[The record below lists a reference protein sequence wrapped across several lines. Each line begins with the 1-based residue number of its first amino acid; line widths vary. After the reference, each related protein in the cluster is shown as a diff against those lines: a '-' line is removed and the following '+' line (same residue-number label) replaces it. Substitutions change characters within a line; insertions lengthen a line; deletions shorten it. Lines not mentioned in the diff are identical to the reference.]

1 MSMMKELFTML
12 EEVEEQMR
20 NSGECKCNECSKE
33 CKEDDGIDIRKCT
46 NEAKGYHTIIPD
58 EVFDKV
64 MALMKAHDDLKEA
77 LVKSSTEVFKTM
89 TSLPDEEKDYA
100 MIEFMFFSNM
110 VNNAWDKI
118 TDLVVVHEV
127 LTKEDIDKHT
137 RDAGVSLKQLIRMK
151 VFNDMM
157 EISSQITI

>member
-1 MSMMKELFTML
+1 MSMVKELFTML
-12 EEVEEQMR
+12 EEFEEQMR

-33 CKEDDGIDIRKCT
+33 CKEDEGINLRECA

-58 EVFDKV
+58 AVFDKV
-64 MALMKAHDDLKEA
+64 IALMEAHDDLREA
-77 LVKSSTEVFKTM
+77 LVKSNMEIIETV

-100 MIEFMFFSNM
+100 MIEFLFFNDM
-110 VNNAWDKI
+110 VSNAWDKI

-127 LTKEDIDKHT
+127 LTKEDIDRQTK
-137 RDAGVSLKQLIRMK
+137 DAGVSLKQLIKMK

-157 EISSQITI
+157 EMLHR

>member
-1 MSMMKELFTML
+1 MSAMKELFTML
-12 EEVEEQMR
+12 EEVEEMTR

-33 CKEDDGIDIRKCT
+33 ECKEDEGIDIRKCT
-46 NEAKGYHTIIPD
+46 NEAKGYHTLIPD

-64 MALMKAHDDLKEA
+64 IALMKAHDDLKEA
-77 LVKSSTEVFKTM
+77 LVKSSTEVFNTM

-100 MIEFMFFSNM
+100 MIEFMFFSDM
-110 VNNAWDKI
+110 VNDVWDKI

-137 RDAGVSLKQLIRMK
+137 KDAGVSLKHLIRMK
-151 VFNDMM
+151 AFNEMM
-157 EISSQITI
+157 EFLRR